1 MGAKRKQ
8 LQGILRCCLLVLI
21 SFVFGFGIYR
31 WNAKSLTGNV
41 MPMPFGFGI
50 GVVMSG
56 SMEPELSVDDVIVVV
71 EKQGYE
77 IGDVVVF
84 QQKNML
90 VVHKI
95 ISIDGEMVTTQGTA
109 NNTADEPMHE
119 SAIKGIVWFHIDG
132 LGEMV
137 TWIKS
142 PLGTIL
148 ILAVATLLLMWSY
161 SSEKKEKTTEDEQ
174 LDIIRREIEKLKENL
189 DTSSLPS
196 EPQADE
202 ADPQTEPTRSDP

>member
-1 MGAKRKQ
+1 MGEKRKQ

-132 LGEMV
+132 LGGMV
-137 TWIKS
+137 TWVKS

-189 DTSSLPS
+189 DTPS
-196 EPQADE
+196 QPSAPQADE
-202 ADPQTEPTRSDP
+202 ANPPTEPTRSDP